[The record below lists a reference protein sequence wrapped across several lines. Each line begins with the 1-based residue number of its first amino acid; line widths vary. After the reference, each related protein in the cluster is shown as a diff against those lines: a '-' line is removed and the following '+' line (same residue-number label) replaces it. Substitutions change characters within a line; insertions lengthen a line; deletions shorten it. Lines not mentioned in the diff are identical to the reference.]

1 MCHRPRVL
9 FGLRDINYVYNVKVE
24 EEEENVGAAT
34 AAAAVLFLEMMK
46 IFILN
51 LELPVKDWEN
61 RNL

>member
-1 MCHRPRVL
+1 M
-9 FGLRDINYVYNVKVE
+9 RDINYVYNVKVE

-34 AAAAVLFLEMMK
+34 AAAAAAVLSRNSVN
-46 IFILN
+46 FILN